1 MPLLE
6 GYEYPM
12 DDLQPLFE
20 LLKEWGLNC
29 LYQTLIGNYLVIT
42 KQLILLGKKPTMY
55 LPKIYYLVIFCY

>member
-29 LYQTLIGNYLVIT
+29 LNQTL
-42 KQLILLGKKPTMY
+42 LG
-55 LPKIYYLVIFCY
+55 